1 MKKVVYNLLSVFV
14 LVLLAFSAC
23 KIGLG
28 EAVDTVPPTIEI
40 EYPLAKSQIRDS
52 FVLSGS
58 WEDDLR
64 IQKVE
69 VSLDNLTTKNS
80 YGPYEASWKLNKE
93 NDETKGSWSCR
104 VYPVNKDGTTEIPDG
119 NYTATITVY
128 DTYGQTG
135 AVTQTFSIDNT
146 SPILTITS
154 PSTTDD
160 IGTPGVTLA
169 SFGKIFNIQGAYSDD
184 SGVSEIEVEF
194 YDENEEKLA
203 STTLKVKGTTID
215 DTVAAYES
223 DLYTQ
228 IYGSTDKDVTKS
240 YYCKIKIFDNA
251 RKVPAES
258 DDRGNVSET
267 FYLRSDVEKIFSDSE
282 EETFKEK
289 EAYAILSGQTSL
301 DEVNSYYKDWY
312 NQKDSLKKTR
322 SSFTL
327 NPANN
332 PTFTIAGYSTF
343 KAGTSGELNRV
354 VDDTG
359 IYEFK
364 DKGKLNITVSPGLD
378 GYLIRKETLG
388 ISLIQCNDAG
398 LAYTNSDGTYK
409 NQIDIDSDNIT
420 VTSQGTSYAL
430 EVMLRST
437 DYEEGKL
444 NTGNYYIVNVN
455 GTDTKGNT
463 ITNGANIYAIKFMP
477 SNTSAP
483 SIEIEKL
490 QNENAKSTLKIKEE
504 DISMEGSIEYS
515 PDTLRFYV
523 YIGNPDEVD
532 ENGDTTATEIAVSAD
547 IDEAASSEGGFIIGK
562 PNTDNQKWKTTFK
575 YTLTKEKIAEVIKEN
590 GELPADT
597 EFALYVIG
605 KLVNS
610 GVQGSDSVLVT
621 IDTQGPQFSDDDS
634 FTPAVVI
641 EKDGEPT
648 ECVNGTITFK
658 TTVTDNLTMK
668 PKVEYSYDQ
677 KPLDAEDKSWKK
689 YSDSAS
695 SITLSDFD
703 TTTNFGLTSGTY
715 YLDLRAVDEV
725 GNIGTKRKE
734 VNVDQTTDAPVIDF
748 QNADKEIKASN
759 QLNTEN
765 NVFGSVSNNML
776 NAAISDDDGIDEIIF
791 KYQPGDTVT
800 WEKETEENTKTIS
813 VPVNGKTSY
822 NFKQQLPGK
831 EGTYRIKVLVRDK
844 QQDLTGYNSVEVG
857 PFLIAVDNGAPNLSV
872 STTSGAYQAANSS
885 FNLTGKVDD
894 AKATVKIY
902 GKQTIDKNGVAK
914 YEGLVGTA
922 NIAKT
927 ADTSTWVWTFPVTTT
942 EVGGTYYVVASDIY
956 GQETASVFSWK
967 IDANAPTF
975 KITEISG
982 EPYVDNTE
990 QKYASKSELYTVRG
1004 TVIDFTAKDDKGHEI
1019 KGDNDSGLEDNI
1031 YYIASKTEPEK
1042 NSNGSAYVIGDDWQ
1056 KAVISKKNEGS
1067 STWVANIDFSD
1078 ESFDEGGEYTIYF
1091 AARDEAQNVSLISA
1105 NAHSNSLKVMLDSV
1119 KPTIKKDDGF
1129 GSKTEN
1135 NKEVESNLTLYV
1147 IVTDDYF
1154 KVEDGERVKVTGS
1167 GINKVQLVLN
1177 GVTED
1182 IKPSKEDE
1190 TYDDITYTKY
1200 LFKIPADKLSSSS
1213 GSVNTYSFKV
1223 SDKAGNSETY
1233 GSGEIHSAKPI
1244 IQYTN
1249 QLENNKKDSDEYYFT
1264 NKAFKIPYLVT
1275 ASGNAIY
1282 KITWKENEKNEK
1294 ELFKRKSED
1303 VKSYGSLEE
1312 GEKSISIEKPS
1323 SSVKVN
1329 GILYAQNIYG
1339 LEEEKE
1345 IKYIFDLDKP
1355 QVNLTSTNVSLN
1367 SSTYFDANK
1376 VLTIEGR
1383 ADDNTNTN
1391 KELCSG
1397 LSEVFYAVA
1406 KGHVNSLTEDNK
1418 VQDWDS
1424 AGSASWKVKLDF
1436 TSGTNPE
1443 GDYTVLVKAK
1453 DNVGNESAITAIN
1466 LIADYK
1472 RPVIGLTNVND
1483 KETSALESYYNKDVL
1498 ITGSVTETYLK
1509 AFAIE
1514 VTGPKG
1520 FTDSDSN
1527 FVTKPETGG
1536 VYKEAQ
1542 TWSYKLPKDIEG
1554 AYTIKVTATDQLNNI
1569 VSETYT
1575 TTIDKTAPA
1584 WNKRTS
1590 DEGSGKSKVGNEDV
1604 SALYSSEGNH
1614 PWFNTTNPEI
1624 YIEYF
1629 EDSSASGSGI
1639 KNVYYQFA
1647 KAGEEIT
1654 DSTEINQLKPSK
1666 SSDKKYEYL
1675 SFYIGDFVVSPQAN
1689 KVKIWAEDNA
1699 GNISG
1704 EVTLNIFIDQEKPTL
1719 SEIKYSSGE
1728 IKSQNLP
1735 STILSNGAADI
1746 VLTGKYADDASGV
1759 KKINVV
1765 SGTSIDKAVDNP
1777 DTEDSTWKITIPKD
1791 KLTSDSTVYIKVT
1804 DKAGNL
1810 NDSYKFELQIDKDAP
1825 SSKITSPSDGG
1836 TLNGTINISGVV
1848 EENNTPLSIALWYYT
1863 EKDKTVSEVTSVPTS
1878 LPESEISGDWK
1889 LIKLITSAG
1898 DSASSDATHVYGAKA
1913 SEIFSWKIDS
1923 FKVNDLLGDSSKAAF
1938 YLLPVAYDEAGNCNI
1953 NTSSIEKASS
1963 SAQGYYSFNIDL
1975 DSDRP
1980 VVKFSTLDTLTGA
1993 LIKYSASVSGT
2004 VSDDDGIEEFKIS
2017 STEITS
2023 RDAWKAYKQPAGT
2036 LEYSS
2041 GSFTYTPEDSGD
2053 GQKSIYIY
2061 VKDSAGGE
2069 FWTGKNSKKLEMPKI
2084 TYKDSTGSEQVKD
2097 NDSVITYISD
2107 SSPATV
2113 GTPIIASSNN
2123 TFAYNG
2129 TGVEFAQMGT
2139 TNLVGGVNKK
2149 YVMLGISAKDT
2160 NGIKSVVY
2168 KFDDGSAKA
2177 PVAPVT
2183 IAIKNSGES
2192 SVLDSTKSTSGTA
2205 YDAENKL
2212 FYTCPIDLSEITS
2225 GVITLA
2231 ITITDGSGIECQ
2243 KQTSITVDNDVPE
2256 VEIQNPVQSETQ
2268 VGSVTLSGTASDSL
2282 STITNVKYLVL
2293 DNTYYSAYDTRKK
2306 NDGSD
2311 VKSVLENSTTDFK
2324 ELNKGTNAGWKFALD
2339 NLPSG
2344 KITNGKSDLDSYSY
2358 IPHST
2363 VDSTTIYEIP
2373 VYVYVEDSLGNVA
2386 LEFVTMKYNPYGD
2399 RPLVELSST
2408 SPEDGDNL
2416 SGSIQITGSASDNV
2430 SVSAVYLQLD
2440 LNNDKKFN
2448 DDDITILKTL
2458 KDSDGNNI
2466 YTEYDSST
2474 STGNLFD
2481 ENSLASA
2488 EKTPDY
2494 TASVKYV
2501 DAFADSRIESKDASG
2516 NPLHHEF
2523 WGIKVNGSSSWNT
2536 TINKYK
2542 ELQMENKNLY
2552 EDGKYHVSYRL
2563 AAMDNNNKL
2572 GTWTQARQ
2580 FTIDINTPTVPN
2592 SGTIESYNSEDVL
2605 ISSRNYESDMYLTA
2619 SGIKN
2624 NLVLLI
2630 SDVSGI
2636 SEVQYVTASS
2646 VEGLNKA
2653 TNNTKVPEENITKL
2667 TESDSGYIAGT
2678 NTYKVSIPLTDGSTS
2693 LTSLAIQVI
2702 AYKDSLTETSKYCNY
2717 NVNFD
2722 DQAPAIDYT
2731 AFNGD
2736 KVSETADSNTVVNS
2750 NNVFTL
2756 SGKASDTG
2764 SGFARTLFFYFRP
2777 ENETTKSKNRIYDPL
2792 NDTTLIDLTSAS
2804 SKTFGGKT
2812 LYGYEPSSVTI
2823 NGSEITI
2830 SNSTE
2835 SHLYKL
2841 GVVYINGSWFTIA
2854 DVTKDSNDK
2863 VTAVT
2868 LQSEVP
2874 SATSYDVFFPYA
2886 RVIDNT
2892 GTEKGSFNAGND
2904 SDPYSDTTDDG
2915 DGMPES
2921 VIKSQTNWTYDAS
2934 IRSNFIPDGNGSFFV
2949 FVFDKAGNCSAK
2961 EYKAKVQNN
2970 APRLTKLWL
2979 GTDLN
2984 TDEKFSANEFTTYDI
2999 LSQTVTEQSSYE
3011 MNTADFTGKR
3021 FRVLDKLALVAE
3033 FVGGNNNSI
3042 TLAYSDDASEQ
3053 TSAATKV
3060 VNKDNATYYTTVDT
3074 SKITAAAD
3082 TFETSSYTSKTKHQY
3097 RYVVPKENIEDC
3109 QGSSLAELTKRPVSF
3124 TFWDATEDT
3133 TQGTDSSYCYLKI
3146 NDLAII
3152 QQDNFAPTVTI
3163 DPFYWKSPEDN
3174 SLYEN
3179 SYLNGHI
3186 DLAKSSDDDI
3196 LDLTTGLFKTTENV
3210 LVAGND
3216 ANKPKVSGIVSLR
3229 GKVYDEHTLN
3239 SIWMNFTDFTP
3250 SSLVNDEAAETDLI
3264 NNVTYYCV
3272 AKRIYDENEKI
3283 YVWKTAVS
3291 SADSGNASSDKW
3303 VFTVVNENFDEGH
3316 SLEWQLDIDTSEVG
3330 MGSNKVFRILAKDNA
3345 ETPNVS
3351 STTASENPVLTEN
3364 GVYDISLYNVPS
3376 YTVDLVPYISEVV
3389 DSNGNSLNRSRLG
3402 RYPVRAG
3409 EEIKVKG
3416 FNFGSTSSTVTAKCN
3431 TTEIT
3436 GAEIKDS
3443 NTITLTAP
3451 DYSGSLNIT
3460 IAGQTVPNNTN
3471 SNVAYNIQKG
3481 YLASDTTNYGK
3492 TAADQA
3498 GSNFWTDD
3506 VYLSVW
3512 NSGGTFTNA
3521 SNPISG
3527 SVIGLTASSSVYTSA
3542 REARTFPAHTLYG
3555 IWGSNDNM
3563 MYNEV
3568 MGPAGANY
3576 NTRWYILSQQAS
3588 GALRSPP
3595 SETDSVIINN
3605 NVFHT
3610 WLDDGWADANT
3621 FGDGLQLVRDG
3632 ETASTS
3638 ASYIEKTSA
3647 DKVRHQFKNIKIAG
3661 AYSGSKYHVYVTYY
3675 DSYTKCL
3682 KYGKFLFK
3690 NAWDQNRSVETTY
3703 RADAAGSYVIDGYDA
3718 ADNSNITWD
3727 AGEYSAIKIDNS
3739 GTEPIP
3745 VVAYYDKQNKQLK
3758 IARGGSAAPVSKRYG
3773 GTIGTGADEMPW
3785 HYTTVDNPSGSSDFG
3800 RYVSMEMDNSGN
3812 LHIAAQDVTNGILY
3826 YGLFTLSDDSTY
3838 KLSGG
3843 SWTAVD
3849 STSSVGRWNDIKLE
3863 NYAGTSMATCKPVI
3877 TYQDASRLNTTAAVK
3892 IAFVDESGSWEAMT
3906 SPSVFEAQDSKLSTV
3921 ITAIDKDNI
3930 TNRFAI
3936 GFNSTELAV
3945 DFLRGEAN

>member
-1 MKKVVYNLLSVFV
+1 MKKVVDNLLSVFV

-135 AVTQTFSIDNT
+135 VVTQTFSIDNT

-398 LAYTNSDGTYK
+398 VAIINSDGTYK
-409 NQIDIDSDNIT
+409 NQIAIDSDNIT

-463 ITNGANIYAIKFMP
+463 ITNGANNIYAIKFMP

-532 ENGDTTATEIAVSAD
+532 ENGDTTATEIAVSED
-547 IDEAASSEGGFIIGK
+547 IDEEASSKGGFTIGK

-641 EKDGEPT
+641 EKDRGTKEY
-648 ECVNGTITFK
+648 VNGKITFK

-677 KPLDAEDKSWKK
+677 KPLDAEDKSWIK
-689 YSDSAS
+689 YDSAS

-703 TTTNFGLTSGTY
+703 TTKNFGLTSGTY

-725 GNIGTKRKE
+725 GNIGTKRKD
-734 VNVDQTTDAPVIDF
+734 VNVDQTTDAPVIEF
-748 QNADKEIKASN
+748 QNADITIKDSKK
-759 QLNTEN
+759 LNTEN

-776 NAAISDDDGIDEIIF
+776 NAAISDDDGIAEIIF
-791 KYQPGDTVT
+791 KYQPGDTVD
-800 WEKETEENTKTIS
+800 WENETKENTTTNTVDVK
-813 VPVNGKTSY
+813 GKTSY

-831 EGTYRIKVLVRDK
+831 EGTYRVKVLVKDK
-844 QQDLTGYNSVEVG
+844 PQHLTGYNSVEVG

-894 AKATVKIY
+894 ENATVKIY
-902 GKQTIDKNGVAK
+902 KAQTIDENGVAK
-914 YEGLVGTA
+914 YLEKD
-922 NIAKT
+922 IY
-927 ADTSTWVWTFPVTTT
+927 DTPDLDASPLVWTFPIETTD
-942 EVGGTYYVVASDIY
+942 VGGTYYVVASDIY
-956 GQETASVFSWK
+956 GQETASEFSWK

-975 KITEISG
+975 NITEISG
-982 EPYVDNTE
+982 EAYVDNTE

-1004 TVIDFTAKDDKGHEI
+1004 RVIDFTAEDDKGNKI

-1031 YYIASKTEPEK
+1031 YYIASKTEPQK

-1091 AARDEAQNVSLISA
+1091 AARDEAQNVSLIST
-1105 NAHSNSLKVMLDSV
+1105 NAHSKSLNVMLDSV
-1119 KPTIKKDDGF
+1119 KPTIKEF
-1129 GSKTEN
+1129 GSKTETN
-1135 NKEVESNLTLYV
+1135 EGESNLTLYV

-1154 KVEDGERVKVTGS
+1154 KGEPGERVKVTGS

-1182 IKPSKEDE
+1182 FPFNTESVIE
-1190 TYDDITYTKY
+1190 DDITYTKY
-1200 LFKIPADKLSSSS
+1200 LFQIPADKLISSS
-1213 GSVNTYSFKV
+1213 GSQNSYSFKL
-1223 SDKAGNSETY
+1223 SDKAGNSVTSDIGY
-1233 GSGEIHSAKPI
+1233 INSAKPS

-1249 QLENNKKDSDEYYFT
+1249 QLVNNKKDSDEYYFT

-1282 KITWKENEKNEK
+1282 KITWKENEEAART
-1294 ELFKRKSED
+1294 LFTRGSED
-1303 VKSYGSLEE
+1303 VKSYGDLKE

-1323 SSVKVN
+1323 SSVKVL
-1329 GILYAQNIYG
+1329 GRLTAQNIYG

-1355 QVNLTSTNVSLN
+1355 QVNLTSTNVSLS

-1376 VLTIEGR
+1376 VLTIEGS
-1383 ADDNTNTN
+1383 ADDNTNT
-1391 KELCSG
+1391 KTELCSG

-1406 KGHVNSLTEDNK
+1406 KGHVTSLTEDNK

-1424 AGSASWKVKLDF
+1424 AGSTSWKVKLDF

-1443 GDYTVLVKAK
+1443 GEYTVLVKAK

-1472 RPVIGLTNVND
+1472 RPVIGLTKVND
-1483 KETSALESYYNKDVL
+1483 NVTSALESYYNKDVL

-1509 AFAIE
+1509 DFAIE
-1514 VTGPKG
+1514 VTGPKE
-1520 FTDSDSN
+1520 FTDSAAN

-1542 TWSYKLPKDIEG
+1542 TWSYKLPKNIEG
-1554 AYTIKVTATDQLNNI
+1554 AYTIKVTATDQLNNV

-1575 TTIDKTAPA
+1575 TTIDTTPPA
-1584 WNKRTS
+1584 WNQRTS
-1590 DEGSGKSKVGNEDV
+1590 VQGTGTSKVGNVDVSDLEDV
-1604 SALYSSEGNH
+1604 SDLIDDEDH

-1647 KAGEEIT
+1647 KAGEEFT

-1666 SSDKKYEYL
+1666 STDKKYEYL
-1675 SFYIGDFVVSPQAN
+1675 SFYIGDFVVSPKAN

-1699 GNISG
+1699 GNISKPF
-1704 EVTLNIFIDQEKPTL
+1704 TLNIFIDQEKPTL

-1728 IKSQNLP
+1728 IESQNLP
-1735 STILSNGAADI
+1735 STILSNGEADI

-1759 KKINVV
+1759 EKINVV
-1765 SGTSIDKAVDNP
+1765 SGKTIDKAVDNP
-1777 DTEDSTWKITIPKD
+1777 DTEDSTWTIKIPKEN
-1791 KLTSDSTVYIKVT
+1791 LTSDSSVYIKVT

-1810 NDSYKFELQIDKDAP
+1810 NDSYKFELQIDKEAP

-1863 EKDKTVSEVTSVPTS
+1863 VKDKTVSEVTSVPTS
-1878 LPESEISGDWK
+1878 LPEPETSGDWK
-1889 LIKLITSAG
+1889 LIKLITSSG
-1898 DSASSDATHVYGAKA
+1898 DSASNDDTHVYGAKA

-2023 RDAWKAYKQPAGT
+2023 SDAWKAYEQSAGT

-2041 GSFTYTPEDSGD
+2041 GSFTYTPEDSSD

-2061 VKDSAGGE
+2061 VKDAAGGE

-2149 YVMLGISAKDT
+2149 YVMLGISAEDT

-2168 KFDDGSAKA
+2168 KFDDGSATP

-2183 IAIKNSGES
+2183 IVIKNSGNS

-2243 KQTSITVDNDVPE
+2243 KQTSITVDNGVPE

-2311 VKSVLENSTTDFK
+2311 VKSALENSTTDFK

-2363 VDSTTIYEIP
+2363 VGSTTIYEIP

-2408 SPEDGDNL
+2408 SPKDGDNL

-2440 LNNDKKFN
+2440 LNNDKKF
-2448 DDDITILKTL
+2448 DDKDITILKTL

-2466 YTEYDSST
+2466 YTDYNSST

-2481 ENSLASA
+2481 ETSLESA

-2542 ELQMENKNLY
+2542 ELQMENNLY
-2552 EDGKYHVSYRL
+2552 DDGKYHVSYRL

-2592 SGTIESYNSEDVL
+2592 SGTIESYNSEGTL

-2653 TNNTKVPEENITKL
+2653 TNNKKVPKKNIKKL

-2678 NTYKVSIPLTDGSTS
+2678 NTYKVSIPLTDGNTS

-2702 AYKDSLTETSKYCNY
+2702 AYKNSLTETSKYCNY

-2722 DQAPAIDYT
+2722 DQAPTIEYT

-2736 KVSETADSNTVVNS
+2736 KVLETADSNTVVNS

-2830 SNSTE
+2830 LNSTE
-2835 SHLYKL
+2835 SHIYKL

-2892 GTEKGSFNAGND
+2892 GTEKGSFNA
-2904 SDPYSDTTDDG
+2904 
-2915 DGMPES
+2915 
-2921 VIKSQTNWTYDAS
+2921 
-2934 IRSNFIPDGNGSFFV
+2934 
-2949 FVFDKAGNCSAK
+2949 
-2961 EYKAKVQNN
+2961 
-2970 APRLTKLWL
+2970 
-2979 GTDLN
+2979 
-2984 TDEKFSANEFTTYDI
+2984 
-2999 LSQTVTEQSSYE
+2999 E
-3011 MNTADFTGKR
+3011 M
-3021 FRVLDKLALVAE
+3021 
-3033 FVGGNNNSI
+3033 I
-3042 TLAYSDDASEQ
+3042 Q
-3053 TSAATKV
+3053 
-3060 VNKDNATYYTTVDT
+3060 
-3074 SKITAAAD
+3074 I
-3082 TFETSSYTSKTKHQY
+3082 HIQ
-3097 RYVVPKENIEDC
+3097 
-3109 QGSSLAELTKRPVSF
+3109 
-3124 TFWDATEDT
+3124 
-3133 TQGTDSSYCYLKI
+3133 
-3146 NDLAII
+3146 I
-3152 QQDNFAPTVTI
+3152 QQ
-3163 DPFYWKSPEDN
+3163 
-3174 SLYEN
+3174 
-3179 SYLNGHI
+3179 
-3186 DLAKSSDDDI
+3186 
-3196 LDLTTGLFKTTENV
+3196 
-3210 LVAGND
+3210 
-3216 ANKPKVSGIVSLR
+3216 
-3229 GKVYDEHTLN
+3229 
-3239 SIWMNFTDFTP
+3239 M
-3250 SSLVNDEAAETDLI
+3250 
-3264 NNVTYYCV
+3264 
-3272 AKRIYDENEKI
+3272 
-3283 YVWKTAVS
+3283 
-3291 SADSGNASSDKW
+3291 
-3303 VFTVVNENFDEGH
+3303 
-3316 SLEWQLDIDTSEVG
+3316 
-3330 MGSNKVFRILAKDNA
+3330 
-3345 ETPNVS
+3345 
-3351 STTASENPVLTEN
+3351 
-3364 GVYDISLYNVPS
+3364 
-3376 YTVDLVPYISEVV
+3376 
-3389 DSNGNSLNRSRLG
+3389 
-3402 RYPVRAG
+3402 
-3409 EEIKVKG
+3409 
-3416 FNFGSTSSTVTAKCN
+3416 
-3431 TTEIT
+3431 
-3436 GAEIKDS
+3436 
-3443 NTITLTAP
+3443 
-3451 DYSGSLNIT
+3451 
-3460 IAGQTVPNNTN
+3460 
-3471 SNVAYNIQKG
+3471 
-3481 YLASDTTNYGK
+3481 
-3492 TAADQA
+3492 
-3498 GSNFWTDD
+3498 
-3506 VYLSVW
+3506 
-3512 NSGGTFTNA
+3512 
-3521 SNPISG
+3521 
-3527 SVIGLTASSSVYTSA
+3527 
-3542 REARTFPAHTLYG
+3542 
-3555 IWGSNDNM
+3555 
-3563 MYNEV
+3563 
-3568 MGPAGANY
+3568 
-3576 NTRWYILSQQAS
+3576 
-3588 GALRSPP
+3588 
-3595 SETDSVIINN
+3595 
-3605 NVFHT
+3605 
-3610 WLDDGWADANT
+3610 
-3621 FGDGLQLVRDG
+3621 
-3632 ETASTS
+3632 
-3638 ASYIEKTSA
+3638 
-3647 DKVRHQFKNIKIAG
+3647 
-3661 AYSGSKYHVYVTYY
+3661 
-3675 DSYTKCL
+3675 
-3682 KYGKFLFK
+3682 
-3690 NAWDQNRSVETTY
+3690 
-3703 RADAAGSYVIDGYDA
+3703 
-3718 ADNSNITWD
+3718 
-3727 AGEYSAIKIDNS
+3727 
-3739 GTEPIP
+3739 
-3745 VVAYYDKQNKQLK
+3745 
-3758 IARGGSAAPVSKRYG
+3758 
-3773 GTIGTGADEMPW
+3773 
-3785 HYTTVDNPSGSSDFG
+3785 
-3800 RYVSMEMDNSGN
+3800 MEMEC
-3812 LHIAAQDVTNGILY
+3812 QKV
-3826 YGLFTLSDDSTY
+3826 
-3838 KLSGG
+3838 
-3843 SWTAVD
+3843 
-3849 STSSVGRWNDIKLE
+3849 
-3863 NYAGTSMATCKPVI
+3863 
-3877 TYQDASRLNTTAAVK
+3877 
-3892 IAFVDESGSWEAMT
+3892 
-3906 SPSVFEAQDSKLSTV
+3906 
-3921 ITAIDKDNI
+3921 
-3930 TNRFAI
+3930 
-3936 GFNSTELAV
+3936 
-3945 DFLRGEAN
+3945 

>member
-1 MKKVVYNLLSVFV
+1 MKKFVYNLLSIFV
-14 LVLLAFSAC
+14 VVLLAFSAC

-52 FVLSGS
+52 FILSGS

-69 VSLDNLTTKNS
+69 VTLDNLSTKKS
-80 YGPYEASWKLNKE
+80 YGPFSATTKLTDNS
-93 NDETKGSWSCR
+93 DETKGTWSCK
-104 VYPVNKDGTTEIPDG
+104 VYPVNEDGSTAIPDG

-128 DTYGQTG
+128 DTYDQTG

-169 SFGKIFNIQGAYSDD
+169 SFGKIFNIKGAYSDD

-194 YDENEEKLA
+194 YDENEQELA
-203 STTLKVKGTTID
+203 TTTLKVKGTTID
-215 DTVAAYES
+215 DTVASYQS
-223 DLYTQ
+223 QLYTEL
-228 IYGSTDKDVTKS
+228 YGETDKDVTKS
-240 YYCKIKIFDNA
+240 YYCKIKIFDTA
-251 RKVPAES
+251 RKVPAEEG
-258 DDRGNVSET
+258 DRGNVSET
-267 FYLRSDVEKIFSDSE
+267 FYLRSDVEDIFSESTE
-282 EETFKEK
+282 SFKEK
-289 EAYAILSGQTSL
+289 EAYSILNGQTSL
-301 DEVNSYYKDWY
+301 DEVSEYYKTWY
-312 NQKDSLKKTR
+312 NQKESLKKSR

-332 PTFTIAGYSTF
+332 PSFTIAGYSTF
-343 KAGTSGELNRV
+343 KEGTSGELNRV
-354 VDDTG
+354 VDNTG

-364 DKGKLNITVSPGLD
+364 DKGKLNITVSHGLD
-378 GYLIRKETLG
+378 GYLIKKDTLG
-388 ISLIQCNDAG
+388 ITLIQCNDAG
-398 LAYTNSDGTYK
+398 EIIKDSSGNIS
-409 NQIDIDSDNIT
+409 NEIDIASENIT
-420 VTSQGTSYAL
+420 VTSQGTTYAL
-430 EVMLRST
+430 EAIIRST
-437 DYEEGKL
+437 DFEEGKL
-444 NTGNYYIVNVN
+444 NTGNYYIIKVN
-455 GTDTKGNT
+455 GTDTKGNV
-463 ITNGANIYAIKFMP
+463 ITNGANLYAIKFMP
-477 SNTSAP
+477 SNTTAP
-483 SIEIEKL
+483 SIEIKKL
-490 QNENAKSTLKIKEE
+490 QGQTAKSTLKIMQE
-504 DISMEGSIEYS
+504 DISMEGAIEYF

-532 ENGDTTATEIAVSAD
+532 ENGNTTASLITTSAD
-547 IDEAASSEGGFIIGK
+547 IDKEAANQGGFEVSK
-562 PNTDNQKWKTTFK
+562 PNTSNQKWTTSFK
-575 YTLTKEKIAEVIKEN
+575 YTLTKEKIEEAIAEN
-590 GELPADT
+590 GSMPADT
-597 EFALYVIG
+597 EFALYVIA
-605 KLVNS
+605 KLVNA

-621 IDTQGPQFSDDDS
+621 IDTQAPKFSDNDNDYS
-634 FTPAVVI
+634 FTPAVT
-641 EKDGEPT
+641 KDGDTKEY
-648 ECVNGTITFK
+648 VNGKITIK
-658 TTVTDNLTMK
+658 TSVTDNLTMK
-668 PKVEYSYDQ
+668 PKVEYSFDQ
-677 KPLDAEDKSWKK
+677 KALDDEDKTWIP
-689 YSDSAS
+689 YSDAAS
-695 SITLSDFD
+695 SITLSKFD
-703 TTTNFGLTSGTY
+703 TTTNFGLTSGKY

-725 GNIGTKRKE
+725 GNVGTKRKE
-734 VNVDQTTDAPVIDF
+734 VYVDQTTDAPVIEF
-748 QNADKEIKASN
+748 QNADIEIKNSGD
-759 QLNTEN
+759 LNSEN

-776 NAAISDDDGIDEIIF
+776 NAAISDDDGIDKIIF
-791 KYQPGDTVT
+791 KYQAGNTVT
-800 WEKETEENTKTIS
+800 WESETSTNTTTKT
-813 VPVNGKTSY
+813 VNVNGKTSY
-822 NFKQQLPGK
+822 NFKQQLPSA
-831 EGTYRIKVLVRDK
+831 EGTYRVKVLVKDN
-844 QQDLTGYNSVEVG
+844 QQDSTGYNYVEKG

-894 AKATVKIY
+894 VEATVKIY
-902 GKQTIDKNGVAK
+902 SKQTKENGVAK
-914 YEGLVGTA
+914 YLVADKVGEA
-922 NIAKT
+922 SL
-927 ADTSTWVWTFPVTTT
+927 DTSTLVWTYSVTTNDK
-942 EVGGTYYVVASDIY
+942 GGTYYVVASDIY
-956 GQETASVFSWK
+956 GQETAAEFTWK

-982 EPYVDNTE
+982 EEYTVDDS

-1004 TVIDFTAKDDKGHEI
+1004 DVIDFTDENDEGVKV
-1019 KGDNDSGLEDNI
+1019 KGDNDSGLEDNL
-1031 YYIASKTEPEK
+1031 YYIATTTEPQK
-1042 NSNGSAYVIGDDWQ
+1042 NSKGAYVIDDTWQ
-1056 KAVISKKNEGS
+1056 KAVISKKNEGA

-1078 ESFDEGGEYTIYF
+1078 NSFNEGNAYTIYF
-1091 AARDEAQNVSLISA
+1091 AARDEAQNVSIITD
-1105 NAHSNSLKVMLDSV
+1105 NAHSNSLKVTLDSV
-1119 KPTIKKDDGF
+1119 KPTIKADDGI
-1129 GSKTEN
+1129 GSKT
-1135 NKEVESNLTLYV
+1135 VTDSQGSSTLSLYV
-1147 IVTDDYF
+1147 VVTDDLKF
-1154 KVEDGERVKVTGS
+1154 ENNVTSKVTGS

-1177 GVTED
+1177 GITEEITPTTETIED
-1182 IKPSKEDE
+1182 TSK
-1190 TYDDITYTKY
+1190 TLVNGNITYTKY
-1200 LFKIPADKLSSSS
+1200 IFEVPSSKLSSSS
-1213 GSVNTYSFKV
+1213 GSENTYYFKV
-1223 SDKAGNSETY
+1223 SDKAGNSVTSES
-1233 GSGEIHSAKPI
+1233 GSINSVKPVI
-1244 IQYTN
+1244 TYTN
-1249 QLENNKKDSDEYYFT
+1249 QLEDNKKDSNEYYFT

-1275 ASGNAIY
+1275 ASGNAIS
-1282 KITWKENEKNEK
+1282 KITWKENDGNESS
-1294 ELFKRKSED
+1294 LFTRGSED
-1303 VKSYGSLEE
+1303 VKTYGSLEA
-1312 GEKSISIEKPS
+1312 GAASITVDKPS
-1323 SSVKVN
+1323 ASQKVT
-1329 GILYAQNIYG
+1329 GILAAENIYG
-1339 LEEEKE
+1339 LEESKE

-1355 QVNLTSTNVSLN
+1355 QVKLTSTNVST
-1367 SSTYFDANK
+1367 STSTYFDANK
-1376 VLTIEGR
+1376 VLTITGS

-1391 KELCSG
+1391 TELRSG

-1406 KGHVNSLTEDNK
+1406 KNHVTSLTENNM

-1424 AGSASWKVKLDF
+1424 AGSTNWKVKLDF
-1436 TSGTNPE
+1436 TTGTNPE
-1443 GDYTVLVKAK
+1443 GDYTVLVKAV
-1453 DNVGNESAITAIN
+1453 DNVGNESAVTAIK
-1466 LIADYK
+1466 LIADYN
-1472 RPVIGLTNVND
+1472 RPVIGLTKVNNE
-1483 KETSALESYYNKDVL
+1483 ETTALEAYYNKDVL

-1509 AFAIE
+1509 AFEIE
-1514 VTGPKG
+1514 VTGPAG
-1520 FTDSDSN
+1520 FTDSTSN

-1536 VYKEAQ
+1536 VYTDSQ
-1542 TWSYKLPKDIEG
+1542 TWSYNLPKNIQG
-1554 AYTIKVTATDQLNNI
+1554 AYTIKVTATDQLDNE

-1575 TTIDKTAPA
+1575 TTIDTTAPV
-1584 WNKRTS
+1584 WNKKS
-1590 DEGSGKSKVGNEDV
+1590 DVDSGTSKVGNEDV
-1604 SALYSSEGNH
+1604 SDLISSDEGH

-1624 YIEYF
+1624 RIEYF

-1639 KNVYYQFA
+1639 EYVYYQFA
-1647 KAGEEIT
+1647 KAGEEFT
-1654 DSTEINQLKPSK
+1654 DSTVTNSLKPSK
-1666 SSDKKYEYL
+1666 STDKKYESL
-1675 SFYIGDFVVSPQAN
+1675 SFYIGDFVVSSQAN
-1689 KVKIWAEDNA
+1689 KVKIWAKDNA
-1699 GNISG
+1699 GN
-1704 EVTLNIFIDQEKPTL
+1704 ECDPVTLNIFIDQEKPTL
-1719 SEIKYSSGE
+1719 SEIKYSSGKIE
-1728 IKSQNLP
+1728 SQALP
-1735 STILSNGAADI
+1735 STILSNGASDI
-1746 VLTGKYADDASGV
+1746 VLSGKYADDASGV
-1759 KKINVV
+1759 EKINVV
-1765 SGTSIDKAVDNP
+1765 SGTSIDIAVDNP
-1777 DTEDSTWKITIPKD
+1777 DTEDSTWTITIPKA

-1810 NDSYKFELQIDKDAP
+1810 NDSYKFELQIDKEAP

-1848 EENNTPLSIALWYYT
+1848 EENNTPLSIALWYYAV
-1863 EKDKTVSEVTSVPTS
+1863 KDKTVSQVTSVPTS
-1878 LPESEISGDWK
+1878 LPESETSGNWK

-1898 DSASSDATHVYGAKA
+1898 DSTKSDATHVYGAKA
-1913 SEIFSWKIDS
+1913 SEIFSWKIES
-1923 FKVNDLLGDSSKAAF
+1923 YKLNDLLGDSSMAAF

-1953 NTSSIEKASS
+1953 DPSAIKKASS

-2017 STEITS
+2017 STAITTS
-2023 RDAWKAYKQPAGT
+2023 AAWTAYEQTGT
-2036 LEYSS
+2036 LEYGS
-2041 GSFTYTPEDSGD
+2041 GSFTYTPADSDD
-2053 GQKSIYIY
+2053 GEKSIYIY
-2061 VKDSAGGE
+2061 VKDTAGGE
-2069 FWTGKNSKKLEMPKI
+2069 FWTGKNSKVLEMPKI
-2084 TYKDSTGSEQVKD
+2084 TYKDSTGSEKTED
-2097 NDSVITYISD
+2097 NESVITYISD

-2113 GTPIIASSNN
+2113 GKPTIASSNN

-2129 TGVEFAQMGT
+2129 TGVEFAEMGT
-2139 TNLVGGVNKK
+2139 TNLVGGESKK
-2149 YVMLGISAKDT
+2149 YVMLGIFAKDT

-2168 KFDDGSAKA
+2168 KFDNGSGTA

-2183 IAIKNSGES
+2183 IAIKKSGDS
-2192 SVLDSTKSTSGTA
+2192 YVLDSTNSTSGTA
-2205 YDAENKL
+2205 YDATNKL
-2212 FYTCPIDLSEITS
+2212 FYTCPIDLSKIAS

-2243 KQTSITVDNDVPE
+2243 KQTSITVDNTAPE
-2256 VEIQNPVQSETQ
+2256 VEIQNPVSSETQ

-2282 STITNVKYLVL
+2282 STITTVKYLVL
-2293 DNTYYSAYDTRKK
+2293 DNTYYSAYETRNKA
-2306 NDGSD
+2306 DGSD
-2311 VKSVLENSTTDFK
+2311 VKSALVNSTTDFT

-2344 KITNGKSDLDSYSY
+2344 KITDGKSDLDSYSY
-2358 IPHST
+2358 ITHT
-2363 VDSTTIYEIP
+2363 TTASTTIYEIP

-2386 LEFVTMKYNPYGD
+2386 LESVTMKYNPYGD
-2399 RPLVELSST
+2399 RPIVELSST
-2408 SPEDGDNL
+2408 SPAADSNL

-2440 LNNDKKFN
+2440 VNNDKKFD

-2466 YTEYDSST
+2466 YTDYVSST

-2481 ENSLASA
+2481 ETSLASA

-2494 TASVKYV
+2494 TASVKYK
-2501 DAFADSRIESKDASG
+2501 DAFADEREESKDSSG
-2516 NPLHHEF
+2516 NPLHDNF
-2523 WGIKVNGSSSWNT
+2523 WGIKVNGSASWNT
-2536 TINKYK
+2536 TINKFK
-2542 ELQMENKNLY
+2542 ELQIDGKNRY

-2592 SGTIESYNSEDVL
+2592 SGTIESYNSEGTL

-2636 SEVQYVTASS
+2636 KEVQYVTASS

-2653 TNNTKVPEENITKL
+2653 TNNTKVPAANITELKS
-2667 TESDSGYIAGT
+2667 TDSGYVAGT
-2678 NTYKVSIPLTDGSTS
+2678 HTYKVSIPLTDGSTS
-2693 LTSLAIQVI
+2693 PTSLAIQVI
-2702 AYKDSLTETSKYCNY
+2702 AYKESLTETSKYCNY

-2722 DQAPAIDYT
+2722 DQAPTIEYT

-2736 KVSETADSNTVVNS
+2736 KVLETAANNTVVNS

-2777 ENETTKSKNRIYDPL
+2777 ANETSGSVKRIYDPL
-2792 NDTTLIDLTSAS
+2792 KNSTLIDLTSAS
-2804 SKTFGGKT
+2804 SKEFGGMD
-2812 LYGYEPSSVTI
+2812 LYGYKPSSVTI
-2823 NGSEITI
+2823 SGSEITI
-2830 SNSTE
+2830 TGSTE
-2835 SHLYKL
+2835 SHIYEL

-2854 DVTKDSNDK
+2854 GVTKDTDDK

-2892 GTEKGSFNAGND
+2892 GTEKGSFNTENN

-2949 FVFDKAGNCSAK
+2949 FVFDKAGNCSAN

-2984 TDEKFSANEFTTYDI
+2984 TDEKFAANEFTTYDI
-2999 LSQTVTEQSSYE
+2999 LSQAVTEQSSYE

-3033 FVGGNNNSI
+3033 FVGGNGNSI
-3042 TLAYSDDASEQ
+3042 TLAYSDNASEQ
-3053 TSAATKV
+3053 TDATTKV
-3060 VNKDNATYYTTVDT
+3060 VKEADATCYKEVDT
-3074 SKITAAAD
+3074 SAITAADD

-3097 RYVVPKENIEDC
+3097 RYVVPKDKITDC
-3109 QGSSLAELTKRPVSF
+3109 EGSSLTELTKRPVSF

-3146 NDLAII
+3146 KDLAII

-3186 DLAKSSDDDI
+3186 DLAKSGDTDT
-3196 LDLTTGLFKTTENV
+3196 LDLTTGLFKTSEDV
-3210 LVAGND
+3210 LVAGNST
-3216 ANKPKVSGIVSLR
+3216 NKPQVSGIVSLR

-3250 SSLVNDEAAETDLI
+3250 DSNVNGEAAES
-3264 NNVTYYCV
+3264 NEASGVTYYCV
-3272 AKRIYDENEKI
+3272 AKRIYDETDKK
-3283 YVWKTAVS
+3283 YVWKTAES
-3291 SADSGNASSDKW
+3291 SADGGKASAANW
-3303 VFTVVNENFDEGH
+3303 VFTVVSESFDEGH

-3330 MGSNKVFRILAKDNA
+3330 MGSNKVFRLIAKDTA

-3351 STTASENPVLTEN
+3351 STSATSGAKLNES
-3364 GVYDISLYNVPS
+3364 GKYDISLYNVPA

-3416 FNFGSTSSTVTAKCN
+3416 FNFGSTSSTVTATRN
-3431 TTEIT
+3431 TTAIE
-3436 GAEIKDS
+3436 GAEIVDS

-3451 DYSGSLNIT
+3451 ENSGSLNIT
-3460 IAGQTVPNNTN
+3460 IGDQTVPNNTN

-3481 YLASDTTNYGK
+3481 YIASDTSKYGK

-3512 NSGGTFTNA
+3512 NSGEAFTDA

-3527 SVIGLTASSSVYTSA
+3527 SIIGLTASSSVYTSA
-3542 REARTFPAHTLYG
+3542 REAGTFPAHTLYG

-3568 MGPAGANY
+3568 MGPAGTNY

-3595 SETDSVIINN
+3595 SETDSVIVNN

-3638 ASYIEKTSA
+3638 ASYIE
-3647 DKVRHQFKNIKIAG
+3647 
-3661 AYSGSKYHVYVTYY
+3661 
-3675 DSYTKCL
+3675 
-3682 KYGKFLFK
+3682 
-3690 NAWDQNRSVETTY
+3690 
-3703 RADAAGSYVIDGYDA
+3703 
-3718 ADNSNITWD
+3718 
-3727 AGEYSAIKIDNS
+3727 
-3739 GTEPIP
+3739 
-3745 VVAYYDKQNKQLK
+3745 
-3758 IARGGSAAPVSKRYG
+3758 
-3773 GTIGTGADEMPW
+3773 
-3785 HYTTVDNPSGSSDFG
+3785 
-3800 RYVSMEMDNSGN
+3800 
-3812 LHIAAQDVTNGILY
+3812 
-3826 YGLFTLSDDSTY
+3826 
-3838 KLSGG
+3838 
-3843 SWTAVD
+3843 
-3849 STSSVGRWNDIKLE
+3849 
-3863 NYAGTSMATCKPVI
+3863 
-3877 TYQDASRLNTTAAVK
+3877 
-3892 IAFVDESGSWEAMT
+3892 
-3906 SPSVFEAQDSKLSTV
+3906 
-3921 ITAIDKDNI
+3921 
-3930 TNRFAI
+3930 
-3936 GFNSTELAV
+3936 
-3945 DFLRGEAN
+3945 